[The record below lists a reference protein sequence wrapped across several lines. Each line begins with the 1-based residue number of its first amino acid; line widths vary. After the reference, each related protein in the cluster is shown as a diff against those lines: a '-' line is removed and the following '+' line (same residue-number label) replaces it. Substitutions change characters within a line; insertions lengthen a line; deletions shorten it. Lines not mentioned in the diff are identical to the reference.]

1 MLTSLSASRSLSKRA
16 FFMPSI
22 SQIYPSGPRRIT
34 YLALPDRCRA
44 PWRWPRPFH
53 LAHPSRVFRG
63 LVAFF
68 MPGLLC
74 PAPLRYLGFLN
85 STPSSL
91 ASANLKWIG
100 ASTKAITLEG
110 RPDGS
115 PLQQLQA
122 LRFAWLFPHAGRR
135 TLSAV
140 RSLQSRAPNRW
151 RRKWSYGGPVMPR
164 RKITAG
170 ERSLLRRVF
179 EETLPYAKLDVA
191 TNDHN
196 IGGKTNSITPEDVP
210 YLSTEIRCED
220 FDGPSVLKSY
230 QGTFI
235 HEFVHVWQHY
245 HGVHKLLGAAWQYVR
260 HGGDYDEAY

>member
-1 MLTSLSASRSLSKRA
+1 M
-16 FFMPSI
+16 
-22 SQIYPSGPRRIT
+22 
-34 YLALPDRCRA
+34 
-44 PWRWPRPFH
+44 
-53 LAHPSRVFRG
+53 
-63 LVAFF
+63 
-68 MPGLLC
+68 
-74 PAPLRYLGFLN
+74 
-85 STPSSL
+85 
-91 ASANLKWIG
+91 
-100 ASTKAITLEG
+100 G
-110 RPDGS
+110 RPSNNCKLSDLHGCS
-115 PLQQLQA
+115 LQA
-122 LRFAWLFPHAGRR
+122 GHAGRR

-260 HGGDYDEAY
+260 HGGDYDEAYWYDLADSNDLTDYNLEQQAAIIEDFWRINNGLATLRNK

>member
-1 MLTSLSASRSLSKRA
+1 
-16 FFMPSI
+16 
-22 SQIYPSGPRRIT
+22 
-34 YLALPDRCRA
+34 
-44 PWRWPRPFH
+44 
-53 LAHPSRVFRG
+53 
-63 LVAFF
+63 
-68 MPGLLC
+68 
-74 PAPLRYLGFLN
+74 
-85 STPSSL
+85 
-91 ASANLKWIG
+91 
-100 ASTKAITLEG
+100 
-110 RPDGS
+110 
-115 PLQQLQA
+115 
-122 LRFAWLFPHAGRR
+122 
-135 TLSAV
+135 
-140 RSLQSRAPNRW
+140 
-151 RRKWSYGGPVMPR
+151 MPR

-260 HGGDYDEAY
+260 HGGDYDEAYWYDLADSNDLTDYNLEQQAAIIEDFWRINNGLATSRNKGAITGRDVYYRFAEQLRSAGQPHTPWGQRMEWVGPNVK